1 MTNNMLGLIE
11 FYHSRV
17 SLVHQ
22 MTEERKL
29 ADVVP
34 QLDPVRSSIYFVE
47 KEIESQTDCI
57 IGFDHTINYN

>member
-1 MTNNMLGLIE
+1 
-11 FYHSRV
+11 
-17 SLVHQ
+17 